1 MKFNV
6 PKQDCIDD
14 HQDTLGNKLPCHGVK
29 HRWGHWTQREE
40 LEKIIK
46 TLDFQLFRKYE
57 VPAHLD
63 VKGHL
68 REEETNLLSTYSIYQ
83 LKLLD

>member
-1 MKFNV
+1 MGSLDSKERTE
-6 PKQDCIDD
+6 KTIK
-14 HQDTLGNKLPCHGVK
+14 KLN
-29 HRWGHWTQREE
+29 
-40 LEKIIK
+40 
-46 TLDFQLFRKYE
+46 FQLFRKHE

-68 REEETNLLSTYSIYQ
+68 REEETNLMSTYSIYQ